1 MRVPGLPQGA
11 GRPSGLHLPLG
22 VLFWK
27 AEAGSGRGVFL
38 GAQAVGSG
46 GPVAPLDQAPA
57 LALAEP
63 EGSGCVRRGD
73 IDRLREAQ
81 PLPAA
86 SPPAPPRTSPLLAP
100 STAPPGPQRPQLT
113 STATKELRP
122 ALRWSFK

>member
-63 EGSGCVRRGD
+63 EGSGCVRR
-73 IDRLREAQ
+73 RHR
-81 PLPAA
+81 
-86 SPPAPPRTSPLLAP
+86 PAP
-100 STAPPGPQRPQLT
+100 
-113 STATKELRP
+113 
-122 ALRWSFK
+122 